1 MTVPEIRAILRDRKI
16 KAAGGFS
23 NKEIENII
31 DGRFTI
37 PRFNKKEL
45 REAANNNP
53 DIRKYV
59 NNIQNNLNRL
69 EDKYLDKPLQTESL
83 PDIKIGY

>member
-37 PRFNKKEL
+37 PRFNKRDTK
-45 REAANNNP
+45 NTSS
-53 DIRKYV
+53 I
-59 NNIQNNLNRL
+59 
-69 EDKYLDKPLQTESL
+69 
-83 PDIKIGY
+83 